1 MISTNIHQ
9 NTVSKQ
15 DAKVGKP
22 VKKGLSL
29 EKLIHDLIRE
39 YGTYAHNNFDVDI
52 DKFSLTDKKLLI
64 ANLES
69 AEWFEWACESPSR
82 IEAMFQE
89 HYKYINELI
98 NDECYTVYCEAM
110 EERGMSYTRHPNND
124 EVYWYKR

>member
-15 DAKVGKP
+15 DTKVGEA
-22 VKKGLSL
+22 VKKGFALT
-29 EKLIHDLIRE
+29 KLIHQLIRE

-64 ANLES
+64 AYLES
-69 AEWFEWACESPSR
+69 AEMFEWACESPSR
-82 IEAMFQE
+82 IETMFEE
-89 HYKYINELI
+89 HAKYIQELI
-98 NDECYTVYCEAM
+98 NDECYVVFCEAM